1 MDSDIQIAQNNQSL
15 PIEDIAKACGL
26 KPEEILPYGHDKAKI
41 SHEGLM
47 RLQSHPR
54 GHLILVTAINPT
66 PAGEG
71 KSTVTIGLGDALH
84 RLNKKVMIT
93 LREPSLGPTMGLKGG
108 AAGGGYAQVV
118 PMEDINLHFTGDIHA
133 ITATNNLL
141 AALIDNHIQQGNELG
156 IDSRRII
163 WKRCIDMNDRV
174 LRHVVLGLG
183 TPGNGYVREDGFDI
197 TVASE
202 IMAVL
207 CLSRDL
213 EEMTDRFNQMIVA
226 YRRDKTPIRVQDL
239 GCAGAMSLL
248 MKDAILPNLVQT
260 LEHTP
265 ALIHGGPFANIAH
278 GCNSVIA
285 TDAALRLSDYVVTE
299 AGFGADLGAEKFMD
313 IKVPVL
319 GHHPEAVVIVATIR
333 ALKHH
338 GKGDDFA
345 ALECGI
351 SNLKHHIVTM
361 QKYGVPV
368 VVAVNRF
375 IQDTEEELTFV
386 HQTCQSLGVSCHT
399 TEVWAKG
406 GEGALSLAEDVLH
419 QIHHAHPHFT
429 PLYSAEETSIEDKL
443 DCLVKEIYGGNQ
455 IEYSP
460 QALNELKEIKAN
472 GWDKLPL
479 CMAKTQYA
487 LSDNPKDLGEPRD
500 FTLHIRQ
507 FIPKLGAGFIVC
519 LTGNILTMPGLPKH
533 PAALNMSIDNRGK
546 IEGLF

>member
-1 MDSDIQIAQNNQSL
+1 
-15 PIEDIAKACGL
+15 
-26 KPEEILPYGHDKAKI
+26 
-41 SHEGLM
+41 M

-319 GHHPEAVVIVATIR
+319 GQHPEAVVIVATIR

-345 ALECGI
+345 ALERGI

>member
-1 MDSDIQIAQNNQSL
+1 
-15 PIEDIAKACGL
+15 
-26 KPEEILPYGHDKAKI
+26 
-41 SHEGLM
+41 
-47 RLQSHPR
+47 
-54 GHLILVTAINPT
+54 
-66 PAGEG
+66 
-71 KSTVTIGLGDALH
+71 
-84 RLNKKVMIT
+84 
-93 LREPSLGPTMGLKGG
+93 
-108 AAGGGYAQVV
+108 
-118 PMEDINLHFTGDIHA
+118 
-133 ITATNNLL
+133 
-141 AALIDNHIQQGNELG
+141 
-156 IDSRRII
+156 
-163 WKRCIDMNDRV
+163 
-174 LRHVVLGLG
+174 
-183 TPGNGYVREDGFDI
+183 
-197 TVASE
+197 
-202 IMAVL
+202 
-207 CLSRDL
+207 
-213 EEMTDRFNQMIVA
+213 
-226 YRRDKTPIRVQDL
+226 
-239 GCAGAMSLL
+239 
-248 MKDAILPNLVQT
+248 
-260 LEHTP
+260 
-265 ALIHGGPFANIAH
+265 
-278 GCNSVIA
+278 
-285 TDAALRLSDYVVTE
+285 
-299 AGFGADLGAEKFMD
+299 MD

-319 GHHPEAVVIVATIR
+319 GQHPEAVVIVATIR

-345 ALECGI
+345 ALERGI